1 VSVHS
6 DHLIYDR
13 ESYAADG
20 QCAPASV
27 YGAPEAPRYSV
38 ARYVVGRAPYPL
50 GQLVEHAPAHT
61 LDEARAMLCYQGRE
75 KPRAK
80 TLEARIQ
87 KLEDELEAAKM
98 KLSVCGLPLFE
109 VGRG

>member
-1 VSVHS
+1 MTSTEMT
-6 DHLIYDR
+6 R
-13 ESYAADG
+13 GMATMACDG
-20 QCAPASV
+20 PWCGV
-27 YGAPEAPRYSV
+27 ILRGARIV
-38 ARYVVGRAPYPL
+38 AV
-50 GQLVEHAPAHT
+50 LVKVDNLT

>member
-1 VSVHS
+1 MAEIG
-6 DHLIYDR
+6 D
-13 ESYAADG
+13 
-20 QCAPASV
+20 APPT
-27 YGAPEAPRYSV
+27 GDLCLD
-38 ARYVVGRAPYPL
+38 VVR
-50 GQLVEHAPAHT
+50 QLVRAVRRDPDFAYLINPWSTTGERIVAVLVKVDNLT